1 MNVFVKIIQ
10 GALIGA
16 GGVLPGVSGGVL
28 AVLFGVYKPLMR
40 LLAHPI
46 RELKNTIVELWPILV
61 GFVIGYIG
69 IAKVLSSVLEA
80 YQTQSLAVFVGMA
93 IGIMPSLFREAGEQG
108 RNRFSW
114 ISLAGVFAAAFTLLY
129 VCNYVLALRIVPNF
143 GWNMFGGACLAM
155 SIIAPGL
162 SGSTL
167 MLPLS
172 AANAEGGVISFYTHI
187 TNCIGDILGNPD
199 FLALAAIVA
208 GAVLAFVVLTKGVD
222 YLLNNHYSVAFH
234 GIIGLVIASTVLTI
248 PFGAFT
254 ASVPSCLIHLGFVVI
269 GCICTLVLDKFN
281 SKVEKPPVEE

>member
-28 AVLFGVYKPLMR
+28 AVLFGVYKPLMK

-80 YQTQSLAVFVGMA
+80 YQSESLAVFVGMA

-143 GWNMFGGACLAM
+143 GWNMFGGACLAL
-155 SIIAPGL
+155 SIIAPGMSASVL
-162 SGSTL
+162 L
-167 MLPLS
+167 LPLKTVTETGT
-172 AANAEGGVISFYTHI
+172 EGVLYDHI
-187 TNCIGDILGNPD
+187 TGAIGDLNVGALLPIL
-199 FLALAAIVA
+199 L
-208 GAVLAFVVLTKGVD
+208 GAVLAFILLTRAVD
-222 YLLNNHYSVAFH
+222 WMMNKHYSVMFH
-234 GIIGLVIASTVLTI
+234 GVIGLVIAATIFTI
-248 PFGAFT
+248 PFAAFT
-254 ASVPSCLIHLGFVVI
+254 AGVSSCMIHVALVVV
-269 GCICTLVLDKFN
+269 GCICTLLLDVFN
-281 SKVEKPPVEE
+281 SKVEKPPVQD